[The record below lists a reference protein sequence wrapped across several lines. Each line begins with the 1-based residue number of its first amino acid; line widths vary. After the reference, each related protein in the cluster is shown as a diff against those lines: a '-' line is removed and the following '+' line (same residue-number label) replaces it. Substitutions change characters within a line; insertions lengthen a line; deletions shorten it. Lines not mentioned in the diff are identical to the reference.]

1 MGLCAAERKGN
12 YPEINREPC
21 WNAPRWPVYAALPLC
36 EICGDSK
43 GFDVKPSARIDG
55 SGAWARAFA
64 PLAVFALVGFYLAA
78 CGNLPEI
85 NGAPLPPEPADA
97 HPVYRDLAD
106 IPEAPAVTPME
117 KNEDV
122 IQALA
127 QDRAKAAEAGQ
138 NLRRQPFDEPDPAMQ
153 LGF

>member
-1 MGLCAAERKGN
+1 MLLCRCAEFG
-12 YPEINREPC
+12 
-21 WNAPRWPVYAALPLC
+21 
-36 EICGDSK
+36 GDSK
-43 GFDVKPSARIDG
+43 GFDVKLSAGIDG

-64 PLAVFALVGFYLAA
+64 PPAVLALVGFYLAA

-97 HPVYRDLAD
+97 HPVYRDLSD
-106 IPEAPAVTPME
+106 IPEAPAVTSME
-117 KNEDV
+117 KNEDA

-138 NLRRQPFDEPDPAMQ
+138 DLRGQPFDEPDPAKQ
-153 LGF
+153 PGF